1 MSRRFDSAP
10 YENHPMSS
18 VDSNPALEAAD
29 VKTASPAQAVI
40 DRPMPLWR
48 MVLLLAVPWWTQQ
61 FLHLAVS
68 LFDALLA
75 GRFLDVSGEQNIALQ
90 AAQTT
95 GNYLSWF
102 ITNYAVLV
110 SAGSTALVAWFV
122 GAKDRAGAVRAT
134 NQSLLLA
141 LVFGVA
147 GAAAGLIWT
156 PELVGLLQLD
166 REAGPHA
173 VAYLLP
179 TFIGLPLQ
187 VVEAVAIAC
196 LIGAGDTVTGM
207 WVMSG
212 VAVVNMPLAWAFSQ
226 GWWGLPA
233 MGFVGISTGTALSH
247 ALGCA
252 AVLMVLARG
261 RAGLRLDLSQFR
273 PNWNI
278 IHRVLRISVPAGIDA
293 LSVGVGQLVFLGV
306 VNQLGKDA
314 GAAHGIALRWE
325 ALGYMSGGAFGVAA
339 MALVGQN
346 LGARRIDQ
354 AARSAWTAFGMASGV
369 MILMGVVFFVLA
381 RPMFELFCPQAEQQR
396 VIELGVPV
404 LRLVAWAMP
413 PLASC
418 IIFTYALRGAGD
430 TRVPVLITWLGF
442 FGVRIPLAVW
452 LTQQLDWGL
461 LGAWWAMFA
470 DLLVR
475 GLAIFWRFRSGKW
488 RGMRI

>member
-1 MSRRFDSAP
+1 MSR
-10 YENHPMSS
+10 
-18 VDSNPALEAAD
+18 VDPNPALEAAD
-29 VKTASPAQAVI
+29 VEGPPQAAAVI
-40 DRPMPLWR
+40 DRPLPLWR
-48 MVLLLAVPWWTQQ
+48 LVLLLAAPWWTQQ

-75 GRFLDVSGEQNIALQ
+75 GRYLDVAGEQNVALQ

-110 SAGSTALVAWFV
+110 SAGSTTLVAWFV
-122 GAKDRAGAVRAT
+122 GARDATGALRAT

-141 LVFGVA
+141 LVFGIV
-147 GAAAGLIWT
+147 GAAAGLLWT
-156 PELVGLLQLD
+156 PELVGLLQLKG
-166 REAGPHA
+166 EAAKHA
-173 VAYLLP
+173 ADYLWP

-212 VAVVNMPLAWAFSQ
+212 VALVNMPLAWGFSQ
-226 GWWGLPA
+226 GLWGLPA

-252 AVLMVLARG
+252 AVLVVLARG
-261 RAGLRLDLSQFR
+261 RAGLRLVLAQLR
-273 PNWNI
+273 PDWSI
-278 IHRVLRISVPAGIDA
+278 CRRILRISVPAGIDS
-293 LSVGVGQLVFLGV
+293 LSVGVGQLVFLGII
-306 VNQLGKDA
+306 NQLGTDA
-314 GAAHGIALRWE
+314 SAAHGIALRWE

-354 AARSAWTAFGMASGV
+354 AARSAWTAFGLACGV
-369 MILMGVVFFVLA
+369 MCLMGVVFFVLA
-381 RPMFELFCPQAEQQR
+381 RPMFELFCPQEGQQR
-396 VIELGVPV
+396 VVELGVPV

-442 FGVRIPLAVW
+442 FVVRIPLA
-452 LTQQLDWGL
+452 LLLALYLQWGL
-461 LGAWWAMFA
+461 LGAWWAMLA
-470 DLLVR
+470 DLVVR
-475 GLAIFWRFRSGKW
+475 GAVIFWRFSSGRW
-488 RGMRI
+488 RRMRI